1 MTEQNAMTEQNLKTQ
16 GTQTRDAY
24 TVPPPTARTTP
35 DEFYAATMAN
45 VLPKVS
51 GPGVSEATA
60 REIAAS
66 IASEC
71 VAEAGRLGLFDR
83 SQPAQHVQLAVQPG
97 GSGVSQPEVVGNG
110 FGAPKFVES
119 TTPGLGVMPTTPAGA
134 PGAPVQHYN
143 HPAVQQ
149 QPQPQ
154 AFGGQAVGAPPPNVI
169 GAVQPVSQSPTVT
182 PSYVSPQQPQVA
194 QPQQRVVLQPDVV
207 QSDVQWHPPHLDYL
221 YKTTPPVQA
230 PQPPQAVQAP
240 QVPGTPQPAQV
251 VPGMGAAAMAAPPEV
266 GGQKIVN
273 ATGDGYM
280 PPAPA
285 GVMNTVVHLPTP
297 QGHSALG
304 LSGVISQPE
313 VKPSQY
319 ERVIAPQNE
328 RVVTPVGVGGTQ
340 FVPENIVK

>member
-1 MTEQNAMTEQNLKTQ
+1 MTEQNMNSQN
-16 GTQTRDAY
+16 GSGN
-24 TVPPPTARTTP
+24 TTP
-35 DEFYAATMAN
+35 DDFYAAIVAN

-51 GPGVSEATA
+51 GPGVPEASA
-60 REIAAS
+60 RDIAAS

-110 FGAPKFVES
+110 FGAPSFADTSV
-119 TTPGLGVMPTTPAGA
+119 PGYGVAPTTVPVGA
-134 PGAPVQHYN
+134 PGAPALHYN
-143 HPAVQQ
+143 HPAAQS

-154 AFGGQAVGAPPPNVI
+154 VFSGQSVGAPPPQVI
-169 GAVQPVSQSPTVT
+169 GAMQPVSQSPTVQ

-194 QPQQRVVLQPDVV
+194 QPQPRMALQSNVVE
-207 QSDVQWHPPHLDYL
+207 SDVPWYPPHLAYMYEKKAPL
-221 YKTTPPVQA
+221 PP
-230 PQPPQAVQAP
+230 PPQVPQAS
-240 QVPGTPQPAQV
+240 QVPGTPQPAQA
-251 VPGMGAAAMAAPPEV
+251 VPGMGAVAAATSPEV

-328 RVVTPVGVGGTQ
+328 RVVTPVGAGGSM

>member
-1 MTEQNAMTEQNLKTQ
+1 MTEQNVNPQTQNIPAPNAPTQ
-16 GTQTRDAY
+16 RGNGH
-24 TVPPPTARTTP
+24 TTP
-35 DEFYAATMAN
+35 DDFYAATFEN

-97 GSGVSQPEVVGNG
+97 GSGVAPPEVVGNG
-110 FGAPKFVES
+110 FSAPKFVE
-119 TTPGLGVMPTTPAGA
+119 TTVPGQGVMPTTPAGA
-134 PGAPVQHYN
+134 PGAPAQHYN
-143 HPAVQQ
+143 HPAVQ
-149 QPQPQ
+149 PQPQ
-154 AFGGQAVGAPPPNVI
+154 AFAGQPVGAPPPHVV
-169 GAVQPVSQSPTVT
+169 GAVQPVSQSPTVQ
-182 PSYVSPQQPQVA
+182 PSYVAPQQQQVVQQEQRQVA
-194 QPQQRVVLQPDVV
+194 QQQPHVVLQPDIVE
-207 QSDVQWHPPHLDYL
+207 SDVPWYPPHLAYMH
-221 YKTTPPVQA
+221 KKPV
-230 PQPPQAVQAP
+230 PPPQVQVPQAP
-240 QVPGTPQPAQV
+240 QVPGTPQPSQN

>member
-1 MTEQNAMTEQNLKTQ
+1 MTQQDVNSKNKN
-16 GTQTRDAY
+16 
-24 TVPPPTARTTP
+24 TAP
-35 DEFYAATMAN
+35 DDFYANIVAN

-51 GPGVSEATA
+51 GPGVTDATA
-60 REIAAS
+60 RDIAAS
-66 IASEC
+66 IANEC
-71 VAEAGRLGLFDR
+71 VATAGRLGLFDR
-83 SQPAQHVQLAVQPG
+83 SQPAQHVQLAVQPD
-97 GSGVSQPEVVGNG
+97 GSGVSKPEVVGNG
-110 FGAPKFVES
+110 FGAPSFADTSV
-119 TTPGLGVMPTTPAGA
+119 PGYGVAPTTAPVGA
-134 PGAPVQHYN
+134 PGAPALHYN
-143 HPAVQQ
+143 HPAVQP

-154 AFGGQAVGAPPPNVI
+154 AFGGQAVGAPPPHVI
-169 GAVQPVSQSPTVT
+169 GAVQPVSQSPTVQ

-194 QPQQRVVLQPDVV
+194 QPPPRVALQSNVV
-207 QSDVQWHPPHLDYL
+207 ESDVPWYPPHLAYMHQ
-221 YKTTPPVQA
+221 KPV
-230 PQPPQAVQAP
+230 PPPQVQVPQAS
-240 QVPGTPQPAQV
+240 QVPGTPQLAQS
-251 VPGMGAAAMAAPPEV
+251 VPGMGAVTMAAPPEV